1 MSNDIVHK
9 TDTPTAETRAEET
22 PAVSP
27 AVDIWE
33 TEAGIELAADLP
45 GVSREALNLGI
56 DGDTLTIE
64 GTVNLQEGADMQ
76 AVHADVRSPR
86 FRRSFT
92 LSRELDASR
101 ITANLRHGTLRLS
114 IPRQEAAKPR
124 RIEVS
129 TSG

>member
-1 MSNDIVHK
+1 MSNDIVQK
-9 TDTPTAETRAEET
+9 PDTAAADTRAAET

-45 GVSREALNLGI
+45 GVSRESLNLGI

-64 GTVNLQEGADMQ
+64 GTVALQESAGMQ
-76 AVHADVRSPR
+76 AIHADVRSPT

-101 ITANLRHGTLRLS
+101 ITANLRHGTLRLT

-129 TSG
+129 TSA